1 MRKRDIILMANNNLW
16 RRKARTILTCL
27 GVVIGTA
34 SIVVMISLGIGL
46 RVSMEQSM
54 AQWGSL
60 NIIRIHPG
68 MQYDYEG
75 NPTGEEKRLTDET
88 IEELKAINGVVAVSP
103 AYNVYGEARLGRKQG
118 HLNIVGVDPAT
129 MEDLEF
135 TLSHGRLPAMDER
148 FTIVAG
154 SQVINN
160 FWDERSARQ
169 GRMMMEGPQQQDP
182 AELLDKRIL
191 LTIHN
196 QADYEKKQ
204 NFNFF
209 VVGILDEKN
218 MERAWEVYGSIHDIK
233 RLRDFMMQGVESSQ
247 SMGGSVKVVG
257 MSGGMRIATSVSSR
271 QGSRRDDRK
280 DDYDYILVKTKDV
293 SQTKI
298 VSKELRDRGYNAWSM
313 ADSLEGI
320 ENTSRTIQAILGGIG
335 GITLFVAAIGI
346 TNTMV
351 MSIYERTRE
360 IGIIKVIGA
369 SFGDVRALF
378 LTEASLIG
386 LMGGILGLG
395 LSYLA
400 SGIINTLASG
410 YMQSGMMGGA
420 PAANISI
427 IPVWLAAFAVCFAI
441 MIGLCSGLYP
451 ANRAIK
457 LSPIVAIRNE

>member
-1 MRKRDIILMANNNLW
+1 
-16 RRKARTILTCL
+16 
-27 GVVIGTA
+27 
-34 SIVVMISLGIGL
+34 MISLGIGL
-46 RVSMEQSM
+46 RVSMEKSM

-68 MQYDYEG
+68 MQYDREG
-75 NPTGEEKRLTDET
+75 NPTGEERRLNNET
-88 IEELKAINGVVAVSP
+88 IEELKAIAGVIAVSP

-118 HLNIVGVDPAT
+118 HLSLVGVDPAT

-135 TLSHGRLPAMDER
+135 SVSHGRLPDVEER
-148 FTIVAG
+148 FTLVAG
-154 SQVINN
+154 SQVINS

-191 LTIHN
+191 LTIRN

-233 RLRDFMMQGVESSQ
+233 RLRDFMLQGVDSSQ
-247 SMGGSVKVVG
+247 FRGSPAKIIEATGGATRISA
-257 MSGGMRIATSVSSR
+257 SGRS
-271 QGSRRDDRK
+271 QGSPRDDRK

-293 SQTKI
+293 GQTKK
-298 VSKELRDRGYNAWSM
+298 VSAELRERGFNAWSM

-335 GITLFVAAIGI
+335 GITLFVAALGI

-369 SFGDVRALF
+369 SFADVRALF

-386 LMGGILGLG
+386 FIGGGLGLA

-400 SGIINTLASG
+400 SSIINKLASG
-410 YMQSGMMGGA
+410 YMQRGMMGPGT
-420 PAANISI
+420 PGDISV
-427 IPVWLAAFAVCFAI
+427 IPFWLAAFAVVFAI
-441 MIGLCSGLYP
+441 LIGLVSGLYP

>member
-68 MQYDYEG
+68 MQYDREG

-88 IEELKAINGVVAVSP
+88 IEELKTINGVVAVSP

-118 HLNIVGVDPAT
+118 HLNLVGVDPAT

-135 TLSHGRLPAMDER
+135 TVSHGRLPALDER

-160 FWDERSARQ
+160 FWDERTARQ

-257 MSGGMRIATSVSSR
+257 MSGGMRIATSESSR
-271 QGSRRDDRK
+271 QGSRR

-293 SQTKI
+293 GQTKI

-400 SGIINTLASG
+400 SGIINKLASG